1 MDDLE
6 NRVQQFGMMQLP
18 GQPMGM
24 HMGTSYLVN
33 DLWREV
39 QKLRAELKAAEQ
51 GVQSDV
57 CPVCGGDGIQVSG
70 VRGPRPCIPCDGT
83 GKRR

>member
-39 QKLRAELKAAEQ
+39 QKLRAELKNAEQ
-51 GVQSDV
+51 NVQWTVLPSGERV
-57 CPVCGGDGIQVSG
+57 SICPQCGHTQKWGLPQPHSH
-70 VRGPRPCIPCDGT
+70 
-83 GKRR
+83 